1 MENNQRPN
9 EAKELIYNEKLKT
22 AREIIAQIFNATNL
36 KYMRMELWLWFKSA
50 TDSAPWSFLGDPSM
64 VLWIKEHLMDVMT
77 AARALLDAAEAIKT
91 DLELDDFAPFSEE
104 QTLADRV
111 YMRNLGEIEET
122 YKGKVRRL
130 TLEETEEP
138 LLAIKRFF
146 IAHSFEEWT
155 EILTQ
160 LMEYAL
166 GKTSIGEA
174 TGEGIGVGHYELL
187 ECLIEAIYLIYERDD
202 QIPSTFKKLKKTS
215 ESSPI
220 VDLIVAALEPEMIF
234 QVTHPKVLQDTAAT
248 YRDLLVVLPDNNGTA
263 FQELE
268 PVVELITAK
277 DVRLSCSLH
286 KSSAIQQALNDGH
299 IYYSLVCLR
308 ENLIYQN
315 TTAKVPDLPIGKYA
329 EVVAKAK
336 QEFEV
341 GMAKAHSFYA
351 GAEKYAKSNDLAM
364 AMFMLQQSTELTFRA
379 ITLSLYGIERRT
391 HSIKSLKKL
400 NRRLAP
406 QLNDIFPADTEEEE
420 RLLKVLEDAYLNS
433 RYATNYKVSDND
445 LRILLPRVRQL
456 LELAKDVFSSRGL
469 STI

>member
-1 MENNQRPN
+1 MENNRLPN
-9 EAKELIYNEKLKT
+9 EATELVYNEKLKT

-50 TDSAPWSFLGDPSM
+50 TDSAPWSFLGNPSI
-64 VLWIKEHLMDVMT
+64 VLSIKEHLMDVMT
-77 AARALLDAAEAIKT
+77 AARALLDAAEAVQT
-91 DLELDDFAPFSEE
+91 DLELDDFAPFSEA

-122 YKGKVRRL
+122 YKGKIRRL

-166 GKTSIGEA
+166 SKTSICEA
-174 TGEGIGVGHYELL
+174 TGEGIGVGQYELL
-187 ECLIEAIYLIYERDD
+187 EGLIEAIYLIYERDD

-220 VDLIVAALEPEMIF
+220 VDLIIASLEPEMIF
-234 QVTHPKVLQDTAAT
+234 QVTHPNVLQDGADT
-248 YRDLLVVLPDNNGTA
+248 YRDLLIVLPDSNATP

-277 DVRLSCSLH
+277 DGRLSCSLH
-286 KSSAIQQALNDGH
+286 KASAIQQALNDGH
-299 IYYSLVCLR
+299 IYYSLVCIK

-315 TTAKVPDLPIGKYA
+315 TTAKIPDLPA
-329 EVVAKAK
+329 EKFAAVVAKGR
-336 QEFEV
+336 QEFEA

-351 GAEKYAKSNDLAM
+351 GAEKYAKSNDSAM
-364 AMFMLQQSTELTFRA
+364 TMFMLQQATELTFRA
-379 ITLSLYGIERRT
+379 VALSLYGIERRT

-406 QLNDIFPADTEEEE
+406 QLNDIFPADTDEEE
-420 RLLKVLEDAYLNS
+420 RLLKVLEDAYLEA
-433 RYATNYKVSDND
+433 RYLNGYTVAIDD
-445 LRILLPRVRQL
+445 LQILLIRVGQL
-456 LELAKDVFSSRGL
+456 MEITNDVFSSRG
-469 STI
+469 IM

>member
-1 MENNQRPN
+1 MENNRLPN
-9 EAKELIYNEKLKT
+9 EAMELVHKEKLKT

-50 TDSAPWSFLGDPSM
+50 TDSAPWSFLGNPSI
-64 VLWIKEHLMDVMT
+64 VLSIKEHLMDVMT
-77 AARALLDAAEAIKT
+77 AARALLDAAEAIQT

-104 QTLADRV
+104 QALADRV

-122 YKGKVRRL
+122 FKGKVRRL

-160 LMEYAL
+160 MVEYAL
-166 GKTSIGEA
+166 SKTSICEA
-174 TGEGIGVGHYELL
+174 TGEGIGVVQYELL
-187 ECLIEAIYLIYERDD
+187 EGLIEAIYLIYERDD

-220 VDLIVAALEPEMIF
+220 VDLIIASIEPEMIF
-234 QVTHPKVLQDTAAT
+234 QVNHPNVLQDTADS
-248 YRDLLVVLPDNNGTA
+248 YRDLLIVLPDSNA
-263 FQELE
+263 MPFQELE
-268 PVVELITAK
+268 PVVELITSK
-277 DVRLSCSLH
+277 EGRLSCSLH

-299 IYYSLVCLR
+299 IYYSLVCVK

-315 TTAKVPDLPIGKYA
+315 TTAKIPDLSAEKYA
-329 EVVAKAK
+329 AVVAKAR
-336 QEFEV
+336 QEFEA

-351 GAEKYAKSNDLAM
+351 GAEKYVESGNSAM
-364 AMFMLQQSTELTFRA
+364 AMFMLQQATELAFRA
-379 ITLSLYGIERRT
+379 VALSLYGIERRT

-406 QLNDIFPADTEEEE
+406 ELNDIFPADTEEEE
-420 RLLKVLEDAYLNS
+420 RLLKVLDDAYLDG
-433 RYATNYKVSDND
+433 RYSTGYTVSDND
-445 LRILLPRVRQL
+445 LSTLLTRVGQL
-456 LELAKDVFSSRGL
+456 LERANEALSSRG
-469 STI
+469 IM

>member
-1 MENNQRPN
+1 MENNRLPN
-9 EAKELIYNEKLKT
+9 EATELVYNEKLKT

-50 TDSAPWSFLGDPSM
+50 TDSAPWSFLGNPSI
-64 VLWIKEHLMDVMT
+64 VLSIKEHLMDVMT
-77 AARALLDAAEAIKT
+77 AARALLDAAEAVQT
-91 DLELDDFAPFSEE
+91 DLELDDFAPFSEA

-122 YKGKVRRL
+122 YKGKIRRL

-166 GKTSIGEA
+166 SKTSICEA
-174 TGEGIGVGHYELL
+174 TGEGIGVGQYELL
-187 ECLIEAIYLIYERDD
+187 EGLIEAIYLIYERDD

-220 VDLIVAALEPEMIF
+220 VDLIIASLEPEMIF
-234 QVTHPKVLQDTAAT
+234 QVTHPNVLQDGADT
-248 YRDLLVVLPDNNGTA
+248 YRDLLIVLPDSNATP

-277 DVRLSCSLH
+277 DGRLSCSLH
-286 KSSAIQQALNDGH
+286 KASAIQQALNDGH
-299 IYYSLVCLR
+299 IYYSLVCIK

-315 TTAKVPDLPIGKYA
+315 TTAKIPDLPA
-329 EVVAKAK
+329 EKFAAVVAKGR
-336 QEFEV
+336 QEFEA

-351 GAEKYAKSNDLAM
+351 GAEKYAKSNDSAM
-364 AMFMLQQSTELTFRA
+364 TMFMLQQATELTFRA
-379 ITLSLYGIERRT
+379 VALSLYGIERRT

-400 NRRLAP
+400 NRRLAS
-406 QLNDIFPADTEEEE
+406 QLNDIFPADTDEEE
-420 RLLKVLEDAYLNS
+420 RLLKVLEDAYLEA
-433 RYATNYKVSDND
+433 RYLNGYTVAIDD
-445 LRILLPRVRQL
+445 LQILLIRVGQL
-456 LELAKDVFSSRGL
+456 MEITNDVFSSRG
-469 STI
+469 IM

>member
-1 MENNQRPN
+1 MENNRLPN
-9 EAKELIYNEKLKT
+9 EATDLVYNEKLKT

-50 TDSAPWSFLGDPSM
+50 TDSAPWSFLGNPSI
-64 VLWIKEHLMDVMT
+64 VLSIKEHLRDVMT
-77 AARALLDAAEAIKT
+77 AARALLDAAEAIQT
-91 DLELDDFAPFSEE
+91 DLELDDFASFSEE
-104 QTLADRV
+104 QALADRV

-146 IAHSFEEWT
+146 IAHSFEEWS

-166 GKTSIGEA
+166 SKTSICEA
-174 TGEGIGVGHYELL
+174 TGEGIGLGHYELL
-187 ECLIEAIYLIYERDD
+187 ESLIEAIYLIYERDD

-220 VDLIVAALEPEMIF
+220 VDLIIASLEPEMIF
-234 QVTHPKVLQDTAAT
+234 QVTHHKVLQETAAT
-248 YRDLLVVLPDNNGTA
+248 YRDLLIVLADNNGTP

-277 DVRLSCSLH
+277 DSRVSCSLH
-286 KSSAIQQALNDGH
+286 KASAIQQALNDGH
-299 IYYSLVCLR
+299 IYYSLVCLK
-308 ENLIYQN
+308 ENLIFQN
-315 TTAKVPDLPIGKYA
+315 TSAKIPELPTEKFA
-329 EVVAKAK
+329 AVVEKARL
-336 QEFEV
+336 EFET

-351 GAEKYAKSNDLAM
+351 GAEKYAESNDSAM
-364 AMFMLQQSTELTFRA
+364 AMFMLQQATELTFRA
-379 ITLSLYGIERRT
+379 VALSLYGIERRT

-420 RLLKVLEDAYLNS
+420 RLLKVLEDAYLDARYNS
-433 RYATNYKVSDND
+433 NYVIPQND
-445 LRILLPRVRQL
+445 LPEILSRVSKL
-456 LELAKDVFSSRGL
+456 LDMAKQIFKQR
-469 STI
+469 TAF